1 MAFFQ
6 EKERLDLQ
14 EKQDEERQE
23 LKSQFLKIFPKFRYW
38 LEIQNNEDL
47 SRLYRYP
54 GQFILSPEQSGI
66 KINQTRKIDL
76 RDYQARRGAGSKVL
90 YCRDGSFTADF
101 SDMGRRIILNKKKL
115 TEESVAAALQL
126 ANQKWGA
133 TVITGNDEYKELCV
147 KAAVKYGL
155 KLANPDLA
163 EEVEQR
169 KHAQRQT
176 QSPITVEEISRLNLV
191 ENPQIYVNPR
201 KDNQSYKG
209 RIVHIDES
217 RGFCVQL
224 SGQRS
229 LFVHRLEK
237 LERLP
242 LKCETLKI
250 SYSDENSKA
259 KIQREEIHRRMRN
272 L

>member
-1 MAFFQ
+1 M
-6 EKERLDLQ
+6 
-14 EKQDEERQE
+14 
-23 LKSQFLKIFPKFRYW
+23 
-38 LEIQNNEDL
+38 
-47 SRLYRYP
+47 
-54 GQFILSPEQSGI
+54 
-66 KINQTRKIDL
+66 
-76 RDYQARRGAGSKVL
+76 
-90 YCRDGSFTADF
+90 
-101 SDMGRRIILNKKKL
+101 
-115 TEESVAAALQL
+115 
-126 ANQKWGA
+126 
-133 TVITGNDEYKELCV
+133 
-147 KAAVKYGL
+147 KYGL

-191 ENPQIYVNPR
+191 ENPQIYVKPR
-201 KDNQSYKG
+201 KDNQSYTG

-242 LKCETLKI
+242 AKRLK
-250 SYSDENSKA
+250 SH
-259 KIQREEIHRRMRN
+259 IQMKTARQKFSARKFTAE
-272 L
+272 

>member
-1 MAFFQ
+1 
-6 EKERLDLQ
+6 
-14 EKQDEERQE
+14 
-23 LKSQFLKIFPKFRYW
+23 
-38 LEIQNNEDL
+38 
-47 SRLYRYP
+47 
-54 GQFILSPEQSGI
+54 
-66 KINQTRKIDL
+66 
-76 RDYQARRGAGSKVL
+76 
-90 YCRDGSFTADF
+90 SFTADF

-191 ENPQIYVNPR
+191 ENPQIYVKPR
-201 KDNQSYKG
+201 KDNQSYTG

-229 LFVHRLEK
+229 LFVHKLEK
-237 LERLP
+237 LERMP
-242 LKCETLKI
+242 SKGEMLKI
-250 SYSDENSKA
+250 SYSDENSTA
-259 KIQREEIHRRMRN
+259 KIQREEIRRRTRS